1 MLSTL
6 LGGIGLF
13 LLGMVL
19 MTEGLKAAAG
29 GALRDLLGRFTGG
42 PVRALI
48 SGAALTT
55 MVQSSSATILM
66 TIGFVSAGLLAFTQA
81 IGIIFGAAIGTTSSA
96 WIVAFLGLRF
106 SVSVVALPLVGAG
119 ALIHLLGRGRAASIG
134 LTVAGFGLL
143 FVGIDLLQAGMNTVS
158 DRFDIHELPGA
169 GIGGRLLL
177 VGIGIL
183 MTLVMQSSSAA
194 ITTTLAAVHSGTI
207 LVPQAAALAIGH
219 TIGTTSTSALAGI
232 GGSAAARR
240 TALAHV
246 LLNAFSGLTAIV
258 GFPLYMRF
266 LDVVGGFFRLNGAE
280 QIALFHTMVNVV
292 GVLLLLAA
300 VDQFAALIAR
310 LIPDG
315 TPHLTRFLDPSLKS
329 VPAVAV
335 EAVRR
340 TVVAIAEA
348 VTSVARTV
356 LDSEIVRA
364 SDRDVLRTAAE
375 ALREARTFLAGVR
388 TSPASE
394 EEYRR
399 HLSVLHATDHVERL
413 IETLEDLPDRGWRMA
428 EPQLDAATSDAVAG
442 LAPSL
447 AWMASGAMEEDP
459 DLEPLS
465 TMIAA
470 RRRSYRTDV
479 MARTAAGE
487 LEPQDGLRALDTMR
501 WIDRI
506 VYHVWRATHHLA
518 PGGGR
523 PAGESTGTFGDPP
536 EAGRTEIDPPEQ
548 EEAKDRLPLA
558 Q

>member
-29 GALRDLLGRFTGG
+29 GALRDLLARFTGG
-42 PVRALI
+42 PIRAVV

-96 WIVAFLGLRF
+96 WVVAFLGLRF
-106 SVSVVALPLVGAG
+106 SVSVVALPLVGLG
-119 ALIHLLGRGRAASIG
+119 ALTHLLGRGRAASIG

-143 FVGIDLLQAGMNTVS
+143 FVGIDALQAGMNTLS
-158 DRFDIHELPGA
+158 DRFEIHELAGP

-219 TIGTTSTSALAGI
+219 TIGTTSTSALAGMS
-232 GGSAAARR
+232 GSVAARR

-246 LLNAFSGLTAIV
+246 FLNSFSGLVALV
-258 GFPLYMRF
+258 GFPLYIRLLSLTGEYF
-266 LDVVGGFFRLNGAE
+266 GLNGAE
-280 QIALFHTMVNVV
+280 QIALFHTAFNVA
-292 GVLLLLAA
+292 GVLLLLPIT
-300 VDQFAALIAR
+300 DHFAAFIAR
-310 LIPDG
+310 LVPDP
-315 TPHLTRFLDPSLKS
+315 TPHLTRFLDPSLRS

-340 TVVAIAEA
+340 TVVQIAES
-348 VTSVARTV
+348 VTGVARGV
-356 LDSEIVRA
+356 LDSEIVRRT
-364 SDRDVLRTAAE
+364 DREVLRTAAV
-375 ALREARTFLAGVR
+375 ALQEARTFLSGVR
-388 TSPASE
+388 TSPAAE
-394 EEYRR
+394 NEYRR

-413 IETLEDLPDRGWRMA
+413 IETLEDLSDRGWRTA
-428 EPQLDAATSDAVAG
+428 EPELDAATRDAVAG

-447 AWMASGAMEEDP
+447 AWMASGAGDEGP

-465 TMIAA
+465 TSIAA

-479 MARTAAGE
+479 MARTASGE
-487 LEPQDGLRALDTMR
+487 LQPQDGLRALDTMR

-523 PAGESTGTFGDPP
+523 PSSDSTGTFGDPP
-536 EAGRTEIDPPEQ
+536 DAGRMEIDRLEREAGE
-548 EEAKDRLPLA
+548 RLPFA
-558 Q
+558 QP